1 MMKML
6 LLTILVLVGVTQSA
20 ATQYNIAVAYQY
32 ADGFTSCAG
41 EDDNIL
47 ATVTFPGASDGAA
60 SVGGEFQLAD
70 GTSRWN
76 AVKGDSDVSLNGGVR
91 RLRLRVLKQII
102 DIGDAQQKIAAAI
115 SKRLAKANV
124 SCIKKDTAVTIFLSE
139 KHNGNR
145 DLEALEAVE
154 DAAVEE
160 ETLEVTEGELG
171 QRHLHGCENHRCDV
185 SCWCSHGLKYYC
197 QFKC

>member
-6 LLTILVLVGVTQSA
+6 LLTILALVGVTQSA
-20 ATQYNIAVAYQY
+20 ATQYNIAVGYQY
-32 ADGFTSCAG
+32 AAGFTSCAG
-41 EDDNIL
+41 EEANIF
-47 ATVTFPGASDGAA
+47 ANVTFLGASDGAA

-70 GTSRWN
+70 GTSSWN
-76 AVKGDSDVSLNGGVR
+76 AVKGDSAVSLNGGRR
-91 RLRLRVLKQII
+91 RLRLRVLQQLAN
-102 DIGDAQQKIAAAI
+102 IGDAEQKIAAAI

-124 SCIKKDTAVTIFLSE
+124 SCIKKDAVTIFLSE
-139 KHNGNR
+139 KRDGKR

-185 SCWCSHGLKYYC
+185 ACWCAHGLPYYC